1 MTWLLLAQVTHPIV
15 SKYIE
20 FLTHTHLPFLTF
32 PRLFFSR
39 LCGSKGL
46 LYIYFSLKRI
56 YRSGWLFKI
65 YVVSKVREQSS
76 WNQYILT
83 FSFFPLCTKY
93 WSRLGVSVSLHLSKA
108 WGHLIRNKPRLLGL
122 FLLSGFLFSISRIQ
136 DTEQLFPIK
145 QS

>member
-15 SKYIE
+15 SRYIE

-32 PRLFFSR
+32 PRLFFLR

-46 LYIYFSLKRI
+46 LYIYFSLKHI

-65 YVVSKVREQSS
+65 YVVIKLREQSS

-83 FSFFPLCTKY
+83 FSFLPL
-93 WSRLGVSVSLHLSKA
+93 LSYFCIEKLFSTYYTVLVYLFVFMCSCFEPVLVKSNNRSEHA
-108 WGHLIRNKPRLLGL
+108 KKNL
-122 FLLSGFLFSISRIQ
+122 FLSML
-136 DTEQLFPIK
+136 
-145 QS
+145 